1 LRTTTPTG
9 HGYDSTAPPPLPSL
23 QKIPVSA
30 EQWSIDESV
39 LERELEQLICDH
51 RSVLCDSGIGHAPQ

>member
-1 LRTTTPTG
+1 LPHRRETG
-9 HGYDSTAPPPLPSL
+9 PDCSL